1 MLHHSHPYLAYKP
14 SGVPWLGDV
23 PWHWEVRRTKT
34 VLEERSQKGF
44 PQEPL
49 LAATQTK
56 GVVRKEEYENRT
68 VLALKDLHLLKLVR
82 IGDFVISL
90 RSFQGGIEY
99 AREQGI
105 ISPAYTVLYPKNPD
119 VQAYLALLFKSQPY
133 VENLTLYVTGIRQ
146 GQNIDYTELS
156 RSYLPL
162 PPLAE
167 QQAIVGYLDY
177 VDRRIRRYVGAKRKL
192 IALLEEEK
200 HAVVNRAVSCGLD
213 PNVRLKPSGVE
224 WLGDVPEHWEVR
236 RLRSLA
242 SIGTGG
248 RDTINREDD
257 GKYPFFVRS
266 QSVER
271 INTWSFDGE
280 AVLTAGDG
288 VGVGKVFHY
297 INGKFDY
304 HQRVYKLSN
313 FRHVVGMYFF
323 HYFRST
329 LRNEVFQ
336 GTAKSTVDS
345 LRLPMLQN
353 FPVALPPLPEQ
364 HAIVENLEGATVG
377 IDTAIGL
384 ARRQIELMEE
394 YRTRL
399 IADVITG
406 KLDVREAATQLP
418 DEDGDH
424 DPIEESAPL
433 ADGLPGDLY
442 DIDESVEDSV
452 MEEEVTA

>member
-1 MLHHSHPYLAYKP
+1 MSTLIRLPNLQTYPSYKL
-14 SGVPWLGDV
+14 SGIAWLGDV
-23 PWHWEVRRTKT
+23 PMHWEMRRLKAVCWLAYGDSLPADARRDGA
-34 VLEERSQKGF
+34 VLVYGSNGPVGVHIAANTEAPCIVVGRKGSFGKIHFSARPVFAIDTTYYVDERHST
-44 PQEPL
+44 
-49 LAATQTK
+49 A
-56 GVVRKEEYENRT
+56 
-68 VLALKDLHLLKLVR
+68 
-82 IGDFVISL
+82 
-90 RSFQGGIEY
+90 
-99 AREQGI
+99 
-105 ISPAYTVLYPKNPD
+105 
-119 VQAYLALLFKSQPY
+119 
-133 VENLTLYVTGIRQ
+133 NLTW
-146 GQNIDYTELS
+146 LS
-156 RSYLPL
+156 RVLGWLRLDAVTRDSAVPGLSREDAYDRSLPL
-162 PPLAE
+162 PPLPE
-167 QQAIVGYLDY
+167 QAAIVCYLDH
-177 VDRRIRRYVGAKRKL
+177 VDRRIRRYIAAKRRL
-192 IALLEEEK
+192 IALLEEERQAIVNQ
-200 HAVVNRAVSCGLD
+200 AVTRGLD

-345 LRLPMLQN
+345 LRLPMVQN

-364 HAIVENLEGATVG
+364 HAIVENLEDATVG
-377 IDTAIGL
+377 IDTAIGR

-433 ADGLPGDLY
+433 ADGLPGDLC

-452 MEEEVTA
+452 LEQEVTA